1 MEAPLSELLSL
12 HWWKVIL
19 IILAMP
25 VAAIG
30 FRIAIK
36 FDVNIW
42 QKNRQ
47 ENKQR
52 AEMMKIVE
60 NCGHS
65 WNLYPDSIYSE
76 CATCLALIQTTI
88 LLLGMKLGDP
98 PPHYRANT
106 LCAFDTWRG
115 QIDSN
120 KLQGYE
126 GVTTIH
132 GSGAGG
138 P

>member
-1 MEAPLSELLSL
+1 MEVPLSELLSL

-88 LLLGMKLGDP
+88 LLLAIEVGDP
-98 PPHYRANT
+98 PFIIGRIPYVRLT
-106 LCAFDTWRG
+106 P
-115 QIDSN
+115 S
-120 KLQGYE
+120 E
-126 GVTTIH
+126 GRLIATRYKGMKV
-132 GSGAGG
+132 
-138 P
+138 

>member
-88 LLLGMKLGDP
+88 LLLGMKLGAP
-98 PPHYRANT
+98 PLIIGRIPYVRLTPGEGRLIATSYR
-106 LCAFDTWRG
+106 G
-115 QIDSN
+115 M
-120 KLQGYE
+120 K
-126 GVTTIH
+126 V
-132 GSGAGG
+132 
-138 P
+138 